1 MIVQISDIFVV
12 VTAAAIFFF
21 HPPFNIRIFL
31 SAFYY
36 PHFFIRIRHPQV
48 SGPRF
53 TDTHCNTKTTR
64 SFRAAYARRARRDYI
79 LENLTFCINIRV
91 PIINL
96 TNSYASKR

>member
-12 VTAAAIFFF
+12 VTAAAIFFIRFFF

-53 TDTHCNTKTTR
+53 TDTHCR
-64 SFRAAYARRARRDYI
+64 RGFLQDLLQSISFT
-79 LENLTFCINIRV
+79 LT
-91 PIINL
+91 
-96 TNSYASKR
+96 Y

>member
-53 TDTHCNTKTTR
+53 TDTP
-64 SFRAAYARRARRDYI
+64 S
-79 LENLTFCINIRV
+79 NLAEVNVF
-91 PIINL
+91 
-96 TNSYASKR
+96 